1 MFCEN
6 CGVQIRDDAR
16 FCSNCGVPVDEEVF
30 PQVTAEQP
38 VSMDNATNEKAQ
50 ELLNSILEKS
60 SNAKENEIF
69 QGWKLTNNLFEISP
83 VEINMPGNMILAM
96 IDGKIEFVCLTPPHQ
111 INGSNYMQAAMC
123 EDGTIHFEVCME
135 KDGGGYLILAKDDAG
150 TAYACHYMA
159 TYMTMG
165 ILPYDLDKWYRI

>member
-6 CGVQIRDDAR
+6 CGAQLRDDAR
-16 FCSNCGVPVDEEVF
+16 FCPNCGAPVDEEVF
-30 PQVTAEQP
+30 PQATVEP
-38 VSMDNATNEKAQ
+38 HVSTDDATNEKAQ

-83 VEINMPGNMILAM
+83 VEINMPGNMILDM
-96 IDGKIEFVCLTPPHQ
+96 IDGKIEFVCLTPPNQ

-150 TAYACHYMA
+150 TAHACHYMA

-165 ILPYDLDKWYRI
+165 IIPYDIDKWYRI